1 MHLVLLLA
9 LAQSGAD
16 LTHFGNKWAWRG
28 PDREEVFVPQL
39 VMYATPPNFHGQPD
53 KVDRDIHTFLVQH
66 GFHGFHVFLS
76 CRWFDIEEEDCRN
89 VPGRDPAIDP
99 RTFEALQML
108 IVKTYRAGGMVHLWM
123 WGDEERGQTP
133 SARADWGGLDGPV
146 ARKVEAAVAERVG
159 DLPGWSMGYG
169 FDLDEWVSANELHA
183 WRDRMQALLPRFHFL
198 GGRPE
203 GPNRGENH
211 RGARQWNRGLDY
223 ASYEHHEPSYQ
234 VYSRALE
241 ANPDKPVMSEDRFR
255 VLPSSDQ
262 KHYSLQDIRRGLW
275 HSTLA
280 GGVANIWG
288 YLMEGGSHELG
299 SAPFPNRG
307 QVRTYFEF
315 MRGRFLRDMER
326 CNPRH
331 APTLCL
337 RSAALQHY
345 IFYREDT
352 EELALGLD
360 AMDGVQPAVAVDTR
374 KPYAEIR
381 IGELDR
387 KRHLW
392 RAPYRSDWAIAVG
405 VFERPPREPI
415 LAPPRAPAVAPPPP
429 TTPEPSDFVRSAY
442 PVSVLS
448 EGDRYYT
455 DRDYTLAVVPPS
467 LESAVWIRTMN
478 DEKAARREPLLTF
491 EVTRDVV
498 VYVGFDRRALHLPEW
513 LRGCE
518 EIGDRVH
525 VNGDVMG
532 FFELYR
538 RRFSK
543 GEVALGATSASGA
556 EFGDGG
562 RSQYVVAVVP
572 K

>member
-1 MHLVLLLA
+1 
-9 LAQSGAD
+9 
-16 LTHFGNKWAWRG
+16 
-28 PDREEVFVPQL
+28 
-39 VMYATPPNFHGQPD
+39 
-53 KVDRDIHTFLVQH
+53 
-66 GFHGFHVFLS
+66 
-76 CRWFDIEEEDCRN
+76 
-89 VPGRDPAIDP
+89 
-99 RTFEALQML
+99 
-108 IVKTYRAGGMVHLWM
+108 
-123 WGDEERGQTP
+123 
-133 SARADWGGLDGPV
+133 
-146 ARKVEAAVAERVG
+146 
-159 DLPGWSMGYG
+159 
-169 FDLDEWVSANELHA
+169 
-183 WRDRMQALLPRFHFL
+183 
-198 GGRPE
+198 
-203 GPNRGENH
+203 
-211 RGARQWNRGLDY
+211 
-223 ASYEHHEPSYQ
+223 
-234 VYSRALE
+234 
-241 ANPDKPVMSEDRFR
+241 
-255 VLPSSDQ
+255 
-262 KHYSLQDIRRGLW
+262 
-275 HSTLA
+275 
-280 GGVANIWG
+280 
-288 YLMEGGSHELG
+288 
-299 SAPFPNRG
+299 
-307 QVRTYFEF
+307 

-326 CNPRH
+326 CNPRR
-331 APTLCL
+331 ATTLCL

-415 LAPPRAPAVAPPPP
+415 VAAPRAPAVAPPPP

-455 DRDYTLAVVPPS
+455 DRDYTLAVVPPA

-498 VYVGFDRRALHLPEW
+498 VYVGFDRRAAHLPDW
-513 LRGCE
+513 LRDWE
-518 EIGDRVH
+518 ELGERVH

-532 FFELYR
+532 YFELYR

-543 GEVALGATSASGA
+543 GEVTLGATSASGA
-556 EFGDGG
+556 DFGDGG

-572 K
+572 R

>member
-1 MHLVLLLA
+1 
-9 LAQSGAD
+9 
-16 LTHFGNKWAWRG
+16 
-28 PDREEVFVPQL
+28 
-39 VMYATPPNFHGQPD
+39 
-53 KVDRDIHTFLVQH
+53 
-66 GFHGFHVFLS
+66 
-76 CRWFDIEEEDCRN
+76 
-89 VPGRDPAIDP
+89 
-99 RTFEALQML
+99 
-108 IVKTYRAGGMVHLWM
+108 
-123 WGDEERGQTP
+123 
-133 SARADWGGLDGPV
+133 
-146 ARKVEAAVAERVG
+146 
-159 DLPGWSMGYG
+159 
-169 FDLDEWVSANELHA
+169 
-183 WRDRMQALLPRFHFL
+183 
-198 GGRPE
+198 
-203 GPNRGENH
+203 
-211 RGARQWNRGLDY
+211 
-223 ASYEHHEPSYQ
+223 
-234 VYSRALE
+234 
-241 ANPDKPVMSEDRFR
+241 
-255 VLPSSDQ
+255 
-262 KHYSLQDIRRGLW
+262 
-275 HSTLA
+275 
-280 GGVANIWG
+280 
-288 YLMEGGSHELG
+288 
-299 SAPFPNRG
+299 
-307 QVRTYFEF
+307 
-315 MRGRFLRDMER
+315 MER
-326 CNPRH
+326 CNPRR
-331 APTLCL
+331 ATTLCL

-415 LAPPRAPAVAPPPP
+415 VAAPRAPAVAPPPP

-455 DRDYTLAVVPPS
+455 DRDYTLAVVPPA

-498 VYVGFDRRALHLPEW
+498 VYVGFDRRAAHLPDW
-513 LRGCE
+513 LRDWE
-518 EIGDRVH
+518 ELGERVH

-532 FFELYR
+532 YFELYR

-543 GEVALGATSASGA
+543 GEVTLGATSASGA
-556 EFGDGG
+556 DFGDGG

-572 K
+572 R